1 MKKLFVVQICQTDFK
16 NIDMIKVNSTKA
28 IKG

>member
-1 MKKLFVVQICQTDFK
+1 MIKLFEAEVCQTDFK
-16 NIDMIKVNSTKA
+16 NINTIKVNSTKA